1 LRRSARSDPESF
13 PYLDNAVGTP
23 PRVVALGLAHRGF
36 APGGGENTVAA
47 FQRAAD
53 LGFRYLEI
61 DVRASRDGVVMVF
74 HDEQLDRVT
83 DAHGPL
89 VHRTASELAALSV
102 GGHGGVPTL
111 ESVLLRWPDLRL
123 NIDVKSDD
131 CVRPFAELV
140 NRLAVHER
148 VLVASFSD
156 RRRRA
161 VLRLLDRPTA
171 SSAGMVV
178 NALLKILA
186 PVGLA
191 ATVARRAGV
200 QALQVPEEYRGFRVV
215 TDRFVRACHA
225 AGLQVHVWTVNDQGD
240 MDRLL
245 DLGVDGLVS
254 DAADV
259 LANRLAARDAWPQRE
274 PRQTPQP

>member
-1 LRRSARSDPESF
+1 MRRSARSDPESF
-13 PYLDNAVGTP
+13 PYLDNAVGAP
-23 PRVVALGLAHRGF
+23 PRVVPLGLSHRGF
-36 APGGGENTVAA
+36 APDGGENTVAA
-47 FQRAAD
+47 FQRAVD

-74 HDEQLDRVT
+74 HDEHLDRVT

-89 VHRTASELAALSV
+89 RHRTRDQLTALSV

-111 ESVLLRWPDLRL
+111 EAVLLRWPDLRL

-131 CVRPFAELV
+131 CIRPFAELV

-186 PVGLA
+186 PLGLA

-200 QALQVPEEYRGFRVV
+200 QALQVPEKYRGFRVV
-215 TDRFVRACHA
+215 TDRFIRACHA
-225 AGLQVHVWTVNDQGD
+225 AGLQVHVWTVNDRGD

-254 DAADV
+254 HAAEV
-259 LANRLAARDAWPQRE
+259 LADCLAVRNAWPQRD
-274 PRQTPQP
+274 PVQTL